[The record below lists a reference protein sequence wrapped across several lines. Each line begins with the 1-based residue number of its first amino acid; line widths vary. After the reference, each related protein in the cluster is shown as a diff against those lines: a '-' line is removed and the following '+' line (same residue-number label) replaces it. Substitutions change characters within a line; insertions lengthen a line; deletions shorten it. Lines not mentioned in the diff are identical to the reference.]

1 MFALLLAAAAAAAQP
16 APRAADP
23 VIGTWMNRKGT
34 VAVATR
40 RCGRA
45 LCGRV
50 VWASPDAEDKARF
63 AVPVAVYI
71 ITEILRG
78 LQPAGQG
85 AWEGE
90 VFVPDLGTTATGQL
104 MLIGPTRI
112 EINGCQYGG
121 LLCKKQ
127 EWHKVKPRGR

>member
-1 MFALLLAAAAAAAQP
+1 MIAFLLAAAAASASP
-16 APRAADP
+16 APRADP
-23 VIGTWMNRKGT
+23 VVGTWMNRKET

-50 VWASPDAEDKARF
+50 VWAAPEAEERAR
-63 AVPVAVYI
+63 AGGTGRLVG
-71 ITEILRG
+71 TELLRA
-78 LQPAGQG
+78 LQPVQSGL
-85 AWEGE
+85 WEGE
-90 VFVPDLGTTATGQL
+90 VFVPDLGTSATGQL
-104 MLIGPTRI
+104 MLLDANSI

-127 EWHKVKPRGR
+127 

>member
-1 MFALLLAAAAAAAQP
+1 MIGLVFAAAMAAASP
-16 APRAADP
+16 AARPADP
-23 VIGTWMNRKGT
+23 VVGTWMNRKET

-50 VWASPDAEDKARF
+50 VWAAPLAVEAAR
-63 AVPVAVYI
+63 AGGTDRLVG
-71 ITEILRG
+71 TEILRA

-85 AWEGE
+85 LWEGE
-90 VFVPDLGTTATGQL
+90 VFVADLGQAADAQV
-104 MLIGPTRI
+104 MLLDASTL

-127 EWHKVKPRGR
+127 TWHKVRALPR

>member
-50 VWASPDAEDKARF
+50 VWASPDAEDKAR
-63 AVPVAVYI
+63 AGGTDRLVG
-71 ITEILRG
+71 TEILRG

-121 LLCKKQ
+121 LLCRKQ